1 MERTDEKTI
10 QGEKMNEPLV
20 SVVIPTLPSRK
31 KLLERAIKS
40 VKAQTY
46 QNIEILPITEGNN
59 ACEARN
65 IGISKAKGEFIAFL
79 DDDDTWQPT
88 KIEKQIDEMMKHS
101 WCSLCIT
108 YSHDL
113 RFGQDRINKPPRVIT
128 HREIIKSFN
137 LSSTSSYI
145 VRKYS
150 LKVLKIT
157 EGHYF
162 DETLKSAQEYDLAIR
177 LSKDGHDVITVEEP
191 LITQYSTD
199 DSISENWGNKIS
211 GIMRMYTKHHKE
223 YQIFDHIKTVGLL
236 GVFFFGYVFGNK
248 IYKIIIPIKE
258 RYEK

>member
-1 MERTDEKTI
+1 MNSDET
-10 QGEKMNEPLV
+10 LV

-46 QNIEILPITEGNN
+46 PNIEIITVTDGNN

-65 IGISKAKGEFIAFL
+65 IGISKSNGEFLAFL
-79 DDDDTWQPT
+79 DDDDMWEPI
-88 KIEKQIDEMMKHS
+88 KVEKQVHEMLSHS
-101 WCSLCIT
+101 WCPLCIT

-113 RFGQDRINKPPRVIT
+113 RFNQDRINKPPRVIT
-128 HREIIKSFN
+128 HKEIIKSFN
-137 LSSTSSYI
+137 LSSTSSYL
-145 VRKYS
+145 VRKKS
-150 LKVLKIT
+150 LDILKKE

-162 DETLKSAQEYDLAIR
+162 DESLKSGQEYDLAIR
-177 LSKDGHDVITVEEP
+177 LTKNGHDVITVEEP

-223 YQIFDHIKTVGLL
+223 YQIFDHIKTLGLFGL
-236 GVFFFGYVFGNK
+236 FSFGYIFGNK

-258 RYEK
+258 LYENV